1 MIERLKE
8 ILGILDADIYWKD
21 CNFIEDTETEDMP
34 TFYSRDY
41 CRSMTFKELLIW
53 YLPRLGSWQDEPK
66 CDEYECRYGCKK
78 CNDFLDMD
86 QCEDHVLGMKI
97 KERHYELFMELVDI
111 YAFYKSDD
119 CSRYNRLK
127 NRLKSILEDAEPETE
142 AEDGRIL

>member
-21 CNFIEDTETEDMP
+21 CNFIEDTETKDMP

-41 CRSMTFKELLIW
+41 CRSITFKELLIW

-78 CNDFLDMD
+78 CNDFLNMD
-86 QCEDHVLGMKI
+86 QCEDHVLDMKI
-97 KERHYELFMELVDI
+97 KESHYELFMELVDI

-127 NRLKSILEDAEPETE
+127 NRLKSILEETETE
-142 AEDGRIL
+142 AEDGKIL